1 MIFSIIEQG
10 LIALPL
16 VLGGYLTLSLLK
28 VPDFSIESAYL
39 FGAAAAYL
47 AQDLPFPYILLS
59 AFFGGGLIG
68 SIVCSLNQIMK
79 LPYLLAAIVVNGFF
93 HGFTQYCLGTSVAS
107 VRFHLPIPEFAF
119 LAICSALIL
128 GTVGLIFRSQLGYS
142 LSIFGNNPHFF
153 SSHLMSG
160 RYVLFFGVILGH
172 GCAGISGFLF
182 IQSSGFIDLTMN
194 FGVILLCLMAI
205 MIGKLFRQSVR
216 PNLVVPLI
224 GVFGFF
230 TLQQAL
236 LRLGLNL
243 QYFNAF
249 QAIAILSILTF
260 GKRKRTVFSDLLGV

>member
-1 MIFSIIEQG
+1 MMFSILEQA

-47 AQDLPFPYILLS
+47 AHDLPFPYVLLS
-59 AFFGGGLIG
+59 ALLGGGVVGLIV
-68 SIVCSLNQIMK
+68 SFLNQMLH
-79 LPYLLAAIVVNGFF
+79 LPFLLAAIVVNGFF

-107 VRFHLPIPEFAF
+107 VHFHLPIPELAF
-119 LAICSALIL
+119 LIACSVIIL
-128 GTVGLIFRSQLGYS
+128 CLVGFILRSQLGYS
-142 LSIFGNNPHFF
+142 FSIYGNNSQFF
-153 SSHLMSG
+153 SNHQMSG

-172 GCAGISGFLF
+172 ACAGLSGFLF
-182 IQSSGFIDLTMN
+182 SQSNGFIDLSMN
-194 FGVILLCLMAI
+194 FGVLLLCLMAI
-205 MIGKLFRQSVR
+205 MIGKLFFISRR
-216 PNLVVPLI
+216 PNLLIPMI

-230 TLQQAL
+230 AIQQSL

-249 QAIAILSILTF
+249 QAIVILSILVF
-260 GKRKRTVFSDLLGV
+260 RRRKKTATPDLLGV